1 MNYMNS
7 SLCFS
12 EEEYSEDDLKIR
24 VLKGFHGLH
33 NYANEF
39 WFQHLLQYAK
49 CKDRVEI
56 DELEAPLEDIDQF
69 WKEDPGKG
77 AKSLKL
83 DDTTSADAIK
93 VQLEVLEFKPAA
105 QSMGLDILTFRKF
118 LSQEK
123 YSHQEPKSKHE
134 EVWHAVT
141 HNNCF
146 CRSEGRRAEI

>member
-1 MNYMNS
+1 MNS

-12 EEEYSEDDLKIR
+12 AEEYSEDDLKIR
-24 VLKGFHGLH
+24 VLKGLHGLH
-33 NYANEF
+33 HYANEF

-49 CKDRVEI
+49 CKDRVET
-56 DELEAPLEDIDQF
+56 DELEEPLEDIDQF

-93 VQLEVLEFKPAA
+93 AQLEVLEFIPAA
-105 QSMGLDILTFRKF
+105 QLMGLDILTFRKF

-123 YSHQEPKSKHE
+123 YSHQDPKSEHNEMWPARK
-134 EVWHAVT
+134 

-146 CRSEGRRAEI
+146 YRFESRGTEA